1 MTMLTVVK
9 MGGTVLEEGLTE
21 PFIQDIKRCLS
32 QTNIVL
38 VHGGGKTV
46 TQVASKIGKEQQFIT
61 SPEGFRSRHTDKE
74 TMEIFTMVMAGKIN
88 KHIVSSLLAHDIPAV
103 GITGIDGA
111 LVKASRKKQLVA
123 VDETG
128 RKRLVEGGY
137 TGKIEA
143 VDAKLTRLLVE
154 NRYVPVVA
162 PIAIGQEFEE
172 LNVDGDRMAAHI
184 AGNLKAEKLILMT
197 DVKGLVLDG
206 KLVSRLAL
214 KEAEANLQKIGK
226 GMITKVHAAVEAIRL
241 GVGEVV
247 VTSGLEDAPLSR
259 SLQGGSGTVIVR
271 G

>member
-1 MTMLTVVK
+1 MLTVVK

-21 PFIQDIKRCLS
+21 AFIEDIKRNLS
-32 QTNIVL
+32 HTNIIL
-38 VHGGGKTV
+38 VHGGGKKV
-46 TQVASKIGKEQQFIT
+46 TEIASRMGKEQQFIT

-88 KHIVSSLLAHDIPAV
+88 KHIVSSLLAHDVLAV

-111 LVKASRKKQLVA
+111 LVKASRKKQLIA

-143 VDAKLTRLLVE
+143 IDTKLMHLLLD
-154 NRYVPVVA
+154 NGYVPVVA

-184 AGNLKAEKLILMT
+184 AGNLKAEKLILLT

-206 KLVSRLAL
+206 DLVPKLTL
-214 KEAEANLQKIGK
+214 KDAESTLSKIGK
-226 GMITKVHAAVEAIRL
+226 GMITKIHVASEAIKL
-241 GVGEVV
+241 GVGEVI
-247 VTSGLEDAPLSR
+247 VTSGLENTPISK
-259 SLQGGSGTVIVR
+259 SLDGTAGTVIVH

>member
-1 MTMLTVVK
+1 MMLTVVK

-21 PFIQDIKRCLS
+21 DFVEDIKRNLS
-32 QTNIVL
+32 KTRIIL
-38 VHGGGKTV
+38 VHGGGKKV
-46 TQVASKIGKEQQFIT
+46 TEIASKMGKEQRFIT

-88 KHIVSSLLAHDIPAV
+88 KQIVSSLLSHGVPAV

-111 LVKASRKKQLVA
+111 SIKGSRKKQLVA

-143 VDAKLTRLLVE
+143 VDAKLMLLLMD
-154 NRYVPVVA
+154 NGYVPVVA

-184 AGNLKAEKLILMT
+184 AGNLKADKLILLT
-197 DVKGLVLDG
+197 DVKGLILDG
-206 KLVSRLAL
+206 SLVTRLTMR
-214 KEAEANLQKIGK
+214 EAESTLPKIGK
-226 GMITKVHAAVEAIRL
+226 GMSTKIHAASEAIKL
-241 GVGEVV
+241 GVSEVI
-247 VTSGLEDAPLSR
+247 VTSGLESTPISS
-259 SLQGGSGTVIVR
+259 SLDKTAGTVIVH

>member
-1 MTMLTVVK
+1 MLTVVK

-21 PFIQDIKRCLS
+21 AFIEDIKRNLS
-32 QTNIVL
+32 HTNIIL
-38 VHGGGKTV
+38 VHGGGKKV
-46 TQVASKIGKEQQFIT
+46 TEIASRMGKEQQFIT

-88 KHIVSSLLAHDIPAV
+88 KHIVSSLLAHDVLAV

-111 LVKASRKKQLVA
+111 LVKASRKKQLIA

-143 VDAKLTRLLVE
+143 IDTKLMHLLLD
-154 NRYVPVVA
+154 NGYVPVVA

-184 AGNLKAEKLILMT
+184 AGNLKAEKLILLT

-206 KLVSRLAL
+206 DLVPKLTL
-214 KEAEANLQKIGK
+214 KDAESTLSKIGK
-226 GMITKVHAAVEAIRL
+226 GMITKIHAASEAIKL
-241 GVGEVV
+241 GVGEVI
-247 VTSGLEDAPLSR
+247 VTSGLENTPISK
-259 SLQGGSGTVIVR
+259 SLDGTAGTVIVH

>member
-1 MTMLTVVK
+1 
-9 MGGTVLEEGLTE
+9 
-21 PFIQDIKRCLS
+21 
-32 QTNIVL
+32 L
-38 VHGGGKTV
+38 VHGGGKKV
-46 TQVASKIGKEQQFIT
+46 TEIASRMGKEQQFIT

-88 KHIVSSLLAHDIPAV
+88 KHIVSSLLAHDVLAV

-111 LVKASRKKQLVA
+111 LVKASRKKQLIA

-143 VDAKLTRLLVE
+143 IDTKLMHLLLD
-154 NRYVPVVA
+154 NGYVPVVA

-184 AGNLKAEKLILMT
+184 AGNLKAEKLILLT

-206 KLVSRLAL
+206 GLVPKLTL
-214 KEAEANLQKIGK
+214 KDAESTLSKIGK
-226 GMITKVHAAVEAIRL
+226 GMITKIHAASEAIKL
-241 GVGEVV
+241 GVGEVI
-247 VTSGLEDAPLSR
+247 VTSGLENTPISK
-259 SLQGGSGTVIVR
+259 SLDGTAGTVIVH